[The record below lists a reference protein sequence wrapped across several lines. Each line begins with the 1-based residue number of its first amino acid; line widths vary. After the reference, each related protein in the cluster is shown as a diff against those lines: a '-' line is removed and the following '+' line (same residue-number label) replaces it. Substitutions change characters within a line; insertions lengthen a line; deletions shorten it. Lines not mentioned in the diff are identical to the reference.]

1 MQRLQKKPFVL
12 GFHACFQYVRII
24 RVYVVD
30 SGFGILFYRK
40 AHIPISSRLVLS
52 PPRLP
57 TSFTLSNICKR
68 ARSATHFVYNSF
80 QLFFCQP
87 ALKFFENMTKC
98 LQWFESCPNVF
109 AVLNHLMR
117 SDTPLMAKGV
127 YDPCK
132 TAQLTS
138 QCIGQKQNKEQ
149 RSYLHLGQK
158 GKTIGCDIVRF
169 TPNIS

>member
-12 GFHACFQYVRII
+12 GFYACFQYVGII
-24 RVYVVD
+24 WVYVVA
-30 SGFGILFYRK
+30 SSFGILFHRR
-40 AHIPISSRLVLS
+40 ADIPISSRLVLS
-52 PPRLP
+52 SPRLP
-57 TSFTLSNICKR
+57 TSFTPSNICIR
-68 ARSATHFVYNSF
+68 ACSATHFVYDSF

-87 ALKFFENMTKC
+87 VLRFLENMTQC
-98 LQWFESCPNVF
+98 LQLFESCPNAF

-149 RSYLHLGQK
+149 RSCLHLGQK

-169 TPNIS
+169 TPNMS